1 MGFNILEFNLILL
14 SVMVIKN
21 NFWKNLKKP
30 IFTLA
35 PMEDVTDTVFREIV
49 LSVSNPEYL
58 HVLFSEFMST
68 DGFCHEVGRPKV
80 SHRLLVN
87 DSERRLLKEK
97 NVKLVA
103 QIWGKD
109 PEKFFKATKAICE
122 EYDFDGIDV
131 NMGCP
136 VKKIVKQGGCS
147 ALIGQPELA
156 KEIILATKEASDIP
170 VSVKTRIGLSKV
182 VTEEWISSLLE
193 TNPAVITVH
202 GRIQKQQSEGVA
214 DWSEIHKAVRL
225 RDQIGSSTLIHG
237 NGDVMSIEDGQQR
250 AKNYGVEGIMIGRGI
265 FNNPWF
271 FNKEQAERTPKER
284 LLLLFKHASL
294 FTQTW
299 DKEKNFAILKRF
311 FKIYTTGFY
320 GAAQIRAKLMDCSS
334 IEDVRKVLDLADKI
348 SD

>member
-1 MGFNILEFNLILL
+1 MT
-14 SVMVIKN
+14 N
-21 NFWKNLKKP
+21 NFWQQLKKP
-30 IFTLA
+30 VFTLA

-49 LSVSNPEYL
+49 MSVSTPEYL

-97 NVKLVA
+97 NIKLVA

-156 KEIILATKEASDIP
+156 KEIILATKEASNIP

-182 VTEEWISSLLE
+182 VTEEWISHLLE
-193 TNPAVITVH
+193 TKPTVITIH
-202 GRIQKQQSEGVA
+202 GRIQKQQSEGEA
-214 DWSEIHKAVRL
+214 DWNEVAKAVKL
-225 RDQIGSSTLIHG
+225 RNDMCSDTLIHG
-237 NGDVMSIEDGQQR
+237 NGDVFSMENGFKKAED
-250 AKNYGVEGIMIGRGI
+250 YGVDGIMIGRGI
-265 FNNPWF
+265 FRDPWF
-271 FNKEQAERTPKER
+271 FSGDKIERTPEER
-284 LLLLFKHASL
+284 LLLLWKHASL

-320 GAAQIRAKLMDCSS
+320 GAAQIRAKLMDCNSLD
-334 IEDVRKVLDLADKI
+334 DVRKVLDLTDGFF
-348 SD
+348 D

>member
-1 MGFNILEFNLILL
+1 MID
-14 SVMVIKN
+14 
-21 NFWKNLKKP
+21 NFWHKLKKSV
-30 IFTLA
+30 FTLA

-49 LSVSNPEYL
+49 LSVSNSEYL
-58 HVLFSEFMST
+58 NVLFSEFMST

-87 DSERRLLKEK
+87 DSERKLLKEK
-97 NVKLVA
+97 NVKIVA

-182 VTEEWISSLLE
+182 VTEEWISHLLD

-202 GRIQKQQSEGVA
+202 GRIQKQQSEGEA
-214 DWSEIHKAVRL
+214 DWNEVAKAVKL
-225 RDQIGSSTLIHG
+225 RNERGSDTLIHG
-237 NGDVMSIEDGQQR
+237 NGDVLSLEDGFQR
-250 AKNYGVEGIMIGRGI
+250 AEKYGVEGIMIGRGI
-265 FNNPWF
+265 FRNPWF
-271 FNKEQAERTPKER
+271 FNSEQNEKTPAERLM
-284 LLLLFKHASL
+284 LLWNHSSL
-294 FTQTW
+294 FVRTW
-299 DKEKNFAILKRF
+299 GEGKNFAILKRF

-320 GAAQIRAKLMDCSS
+320 GAAQIRAKLMECNSL
-334 IEDVRKVLDLADKI
+334 EDVRKVI
-348 SD
+348 SSYDQVSENIS